1 MDFYDIMD
9 EIAAKQTTKS
19 ETGDNLIRGVVI
31 GTVAQNYAPQ
41 MPGRLCVKIPMRD
54 DEANELRWARVAMP
68 SSGRSWGHYFL
79 PEIGD
84 QVLLAF
90 EHGSIEK
97 PYVIGCVPKDSTPFM
112 MNAANALYAADNNK
126 KCITTRNGSTIEFYD
141 GVDTT
146 GTMDKIKI
154 ETAGGRHVFE
164 LNNQM
169 GSILLSDQAGQNRI
183 SINTMSG
190 VMKIDALT
198 QLTIHVGETIKLKM
212 NGASGTVSLEC
223 AKLKVSAGGSV
234 KLETPGR
241 MAVSGGNIAVNAS
254 SVLDAS
260 SAGLTSIGG
269 SPVKIG

>member
-41 MPGRLCVKIPMRD
+41 MPGRICVKIPMRD

-97 PYVIGCVPKDSTPFM
+97 PYVIGCVPKDSTPFVM
-112 MNAANALYAADNNK
+112 DAANAVYAADNSK
-126 KCITTRNGSTIEFYD
+126 KCITTRNGNTIEFID

-154 ETAGGRHVFE
+154 ETAGKKHVFE
-164 LNNQM
+164 MDNQT
-169 GSILLSDQAGQNRI
+169 GKILISDLAKQNRI
-183 SINTMSG
+183 SINTTSG
-190 VMKIDALT
+190 VMKIDALS
-198 QLTIHVGETIKLKM
+198 QLTIKVGETITLKM
-212 NGASGTVSLEC
+212 NGASGSVSLEC
-223 AKLKVSAGGSV
+223 AKLKISAAGSM
-234 KLETPGR
+234 KCETPGR

>member
-9 EIAAKQTTKS
+9 EIAARQTTKS
-19 ETGDNLIRGVVI
+19 ETGDNLIRGVVL

-41 MPGRLCVKIPMRD
+41 MPGRICVKIPMRD

-79 PEIGD
+79 PEVGD

-97 PYVIGCVPKDSTPFM
+97 PYVIGCVPKDGTKFITD
-112 MNAANALYAADNNK
+112 AANALYAAYNSK
-126 KCITTRNGSTIEFYD
+126 KCITTRNGSTIEFID
-141 GVDTT
+141 GADAS
-146 GTMDKIKI
+146 GSMDKIKI

-164 LNNQM
+164 MDNQM
-169 GSILLSDQAGQNRI
+169 GKILISDLEGQNRI
-183 SINTMSG
+183 SINTTSG
-190 VMKIDALT
+190 AMKIDALN
-198 QLTIHVGETIKLKM
+198 QLTIKVGESITLRMNGTSGAVSLDCTKLKIT
-212 NGASGTVSLEC
+212 ASG
-223 AKLKVSAGGSV
+223 SA

-241 MAVSGGNIAVNAS
+241 LSVSGGNIAVDAS